1 MKQIKNAGVTDE
13 PKLSATAQTYLK
25 DIRGDVQYGF
35 TEDTPKEIR
44 MEYAIDTV
52 NNCVLGG
59 VLNETEAYEI
69 INAINN
75 SI

>member
-1 MKQIKNAGVTDE
+1 MKQIKNAGVTNE

-25 DIRGDVQYGF
+25 DIRSDVQYGF
-35 TEDTPKEIR
+35 TEDTPKETR